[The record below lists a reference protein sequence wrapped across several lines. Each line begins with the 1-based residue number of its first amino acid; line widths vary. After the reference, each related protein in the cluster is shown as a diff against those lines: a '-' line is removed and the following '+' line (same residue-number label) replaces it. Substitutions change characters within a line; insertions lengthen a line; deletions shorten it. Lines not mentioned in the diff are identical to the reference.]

1 MDELQ
6 VGQFTVRREQSSN
19 RNSMKAINGRCT
31 LRRERGSAASEAL
44 VGGGREVAF
53 TVDDDGGALDPLGAV
68 LRHPVASGPFAD
80 VVAAG
85 EDARPLD
92 VADFHDVLVL
102 REHVAQLLAGGAV
115 AHGAV
120 DVFQNLG
127 GVSGAVAQELF
138 DLLSDSGCF
147 HRRYLLSILCGS
159 SKECAVV
166 LQERGRSYNR
176 CSNLGLLVTVHDR
189 NQVFFLH
196 LRWIL

>member
-1 MDELQ
+1 L
-6 VGQFTVRREQSSN
+6 
-19 RNSMKAINGRCT
+19 
-31 LRRERGSAASEAL
+31 LRAVPGAASEAF

-68 LRHPVASGPFAD
+68 LRDPVAGGPLAD

-92 VADFHDVLVL
+92 VADLHDVFVL
-102 REHVAQLLAGGAV
+102 GEHVAQLLAGGAV
-115 AHGAV
+115 PHGAV

-127 GVSGAVAQELF
+127 GVSGAVAQELL

-147 HRRYLLSILCGS
+147 HHRCLLSILCGS
-159 SKECAVV
+159 SRECAVDS
-166 LQERGRSYNR
+166 QERGRSYNR

-196 LRWIL
+196 LWGIL